1 VLVALHALADVRK
14 KLCVG
19 RLYLEYTKDNGVEAA
34 KTEYVQLMQ
43 VAKLT
48 IFAAEDN
55 KKRLEEQVNKI
66 KKEIEAQCEEY
77 LQNKEA
83 RNKKAFAV
91 IDVNGDGKLQEQE
104 VVDALTPGHAKNIDL
119 REALGLLSKQE
130 KLQRKMQE
138 TARKK
143 EVMRANGDVEG
154 LKKLEEEELE
164 LVGNQVDDAL
174 EQMEQGCAQ
183 Q

>member
-1 VLVALHALADVRK
+1 MTDGEVRS
-14 KLCVG
+14 
-19 RLYLEYTKDNGVEAA
+19 A
-34 KTEYVQLMQ
+34 KAM
-43 VAKLT
+43 
-48 IFAAEDN
+48 AEDPYWIWV
-55 KKRLEEQVNKI
+55 RGEVEEGEQQFKQAFEEKVNKI
-66 KKEIEAQCEEY
+66 KKAQEAQYGEY
-77 LQNKEA
+77 LQDKEA

-91 IDVNGDGKLQEQE
+91 LDVNGDGKLQEQE
-104 VVDALTPGHAKNIDL
+104 VVDALTPGHAKNMDL

-143 EVMRANGDVEG
+143 QVMRANGDVEG